1 MVGGGKAGDSVAGS
15 TGGGGGGGSCSMGC
29 SASGGGDVRVSD
41 SEGSMAPGGSSVAWS
56 GGRSQSVTQTLS
68 STVGGCS
75 GGGGFGAGGGGSDD
89 GGNDDTLVGLSSSA
103 RTLTA
108 NFATRECAALS
119 LTPETN
125 RQAPRPPR
133 LASCASRIAAMT
145 F

>member
-1 MVGGGKAGDSVAGS
+1 MFGSVILKAVWLLV
-15 TGGGGGGGSCSMGC
+15 
-29 SASGGGDVRVSD
+29 VR
-41 SEGSMAPGGSSVAWS
+41 VAWS

-89 GGNDDTLVGLSSSA
+89 GGNDDTLVGLSSSV

-119 LTPETN
+119 LTPATN

-133 LASCASRIAAMT
+133 LASCAIRIAAMT
-145 F
+145 FRTSGVTAATA